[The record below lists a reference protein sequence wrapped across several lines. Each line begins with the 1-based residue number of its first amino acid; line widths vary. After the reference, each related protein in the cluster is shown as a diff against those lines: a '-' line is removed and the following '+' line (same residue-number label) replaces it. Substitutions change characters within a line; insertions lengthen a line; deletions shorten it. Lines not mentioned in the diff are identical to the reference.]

1 MPICVRKN
9 IISDYSLHD
18 MNVISIE
25 KYGMDIIIR
34 TQSGIIK
41 CKGNSEQVN
50 GYVVL
55 RNIDMDFCNV
65 YLMESNGRYGKFQA
79 EKMTLEDFLNR
90 FSQFGFSIMDE
101 VYGYNQTKYWGYLTS
116 NREFYECIIE
126 FYHTGDMIFVEE

>member
-25 KYGMDIIIR
+25 KYGRDIIIR

-65 YLMESNGRYGKFQA
+65 YLME
-79 EKMTLEDFLNR
+79 
-90 FSQFGFSIMDE
+90 
-101 VYGYNQTKYWGYLTS
+101 
-116 NREFYECIIE
+116 
-126 FYHTGDMIFVEE
+126 